1 MNKIIISILTVALLV
16 FVASLA
22 AIEIE
27 NSRVVPADNNPAAG
41 NQQPAPQP
49 TCFVGGCSGQLCSD
63 QLGAVSTCE
72 YKQEYACYKTATC
85 ERQPN
90 GQCGWTQT
98 VELTSCL
105 MGK

>member
-1 MNKIIISILTVALLV
+1 MSKIIISVLTVVLLV

-22 AIEIE
+22 FIEMESSKLKPVNTVEEIVKPQE
-27 NSRVVPADNNPAAG
+27 N
-41 NQQPAPQP
+41 PQP
-49 TCFVGGCSGQLCSD
+49 TCLTGGCSSQLCTD
-63 QLGAVSTCE
+63 QPGAISTCE
-72 YKQEYACYKTATC
+72 YREEYACYKTATC
-85 ERQPN
+85 ERQSN